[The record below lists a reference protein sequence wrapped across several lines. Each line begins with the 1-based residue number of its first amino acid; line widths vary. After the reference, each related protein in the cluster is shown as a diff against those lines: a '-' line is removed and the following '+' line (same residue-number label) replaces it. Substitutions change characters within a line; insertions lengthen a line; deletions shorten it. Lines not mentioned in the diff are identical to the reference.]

1 MESLLIVETDSTP
14 KINFDIHS
22 RVFEISG
29 CSLPEDASSFYR
41 PVLTWLA
48 EYSESQTESLEVKCR
63 LDYFNTSSSKLIL
76 DLFRAIDKI
85 SKNGTTAKVTWYYE
99 DDDEDMQEAGET
111 YAQIFPGVPFE
122 YEPYKHIPKSKLR

>member
-1 MESLLIVETDSTP
+1 MESLVIVETESTP
-14 KINFDIHS
+14 KVHFDVET

-29 CSLPEDASSFYR
+29 CSLPVDAASFYR
-41 PVLTWLA
+41 PILTWL
-48 EYSESQTESLEVKCR
+48 EEFSVKQVSDMLVKCR

-85 SKNGTTAKVTWYYE
+85 AKSGTTTKVIWYYE

-122 YEPYKHIPKSKLR
+122 YEAYKHIPKSKLR